1 MTRPLPDVDLAVI
14 GGGMV
19 GATLALAA
27 ARAGCSVR
35 VIEAHPPGMA
45 GQPSYDDRATAL
57 SHGSRRILEDLG
69 VWEALAPQAE
79 PIRRIHVSQR
89 GYLGAT
95 RMDHREYGVEALGYV
110 LINRHLGPVLHQALE
125 ASGVSVMT
133 PARLLDDQEGEDHLI
148 LKVRHGEEAQSL
160 RARLVVG
167 ADGTGSRLRS
177 LAGIDVRESPYEQS
191 AVIANVTPGQDHQ
204 GVAYERFTD
213 EGPIAL
219 LPLTRGP
226 DHERRCSLVWVRP
239 QERIAQTLAWS
250 DGEFLARLQERFGH
264 RLGCFRKVGQRAAY
278 PLSLVRA
285 KRDTAP
291 RLVLVGN
298 ASHTI
303 HPVAGQ
309 GFNLAL
315 RDVRTLAELLA
326 QARKDGE
333 DPGSPAL
340 LSEYVSRREGDLDAV
355 VHATDTLARLF
366 ATPFSPLAHLR
377 GAGLML
383 LDRCG
388 PLRRQ
393 VARKGMGL

>member
-1 MTRPLPDVDLAVI
+1 
-14 GGGMV
+14 
-19 GATLALAA
+19 
-27 ARAGCSVR
+27 
-35 VIEAHPPGMA
+35 
-45 GQPSYDDRATAL
+45 
-57 SHGSRRILEDLG
+57 
-69 VWEALAPQAE
+69 
-79 PIRRIHVSQR
+79 
-89 GYLGAT
+89 
-95 RMDHREYGVEALGYV
+95 VEALGYV